1 MAVSRNGSSN
11 TAHVNMMTDSV
22 IANLPPDGL
31 RVIIRSLLASHP
43 DITASFED
51 ATRQYLA
58 QAQTRTSKSQLA
70 ALDVGGLE
78 KTQRIARCMLGSG
91 QAFDGVSI
99 LERLVI
105 RGVQIALDSPET
117 EKQRVNSLL
126 ASLDGDLVQAMTAVT
141 KKLAVS
147 SGARALSPGEHD
159 IIQALFESLAQCQR
173 MLKDTGMD
181 FPYGRGMLTTANILR
196 IDLPESPEGR
206 LNKIP
211 SDITRPLPA
220 KETFQL
226 DDRILPRIFSGLW
239 QMSSPA
245 WGSAQMTEIIDGFS
259 THVQNGF
266 TAFDMA
272 DHYGDAEVLY
282 ILHGLWTIDSRQKG
296 RFRSLYPHKDDMFTA
311 TKYCVFHPMT
321 VSREAVQANVGERCN
336 RLQQEW
342 DNPQYIDALQYLAE
356 DKRVARIGLC
366 NFDTEHLEHVVES
379 GVKIFTNQ
387 VQVGTSAITD
397 VAGPDKMQFSL
408 VDSRPTFKMADACS
422 RHDIK
427 LLTYG
432 TLCGGFIADKW
443 LNEPEPDVYDTN
455 ITPSQRKYY
464 GMICSW
470 GGWDLFQ
477 ELLSVLRTVATKH
490 EVNISNIATRWVL
503 DFPYVGAVII
513 GARIGMSEHTS
524 DNATTLG
531 WSLDDDDRG
540 LIEEV
545 LDRSNR
551 AEMFET
557 MGDCGNEYR

>member
-43 DITASFED
+43 NITTSFED

-58 QAQTRTSKSQLA
+58 QAQTKSSKSQFA
-70 ALDVGGLE
+70 SLDIGGLE
-78 KTQRIARCMLGSG
+78 KAQKIARCMLGSG

-99 LERLVI
+99 LDKLVV
-105 RGVQIALDSPET
+105 RGIQIALGSPET
-117 EKQRVNSLL
+117 EKQRVESLL

-147 SGARALSPGEHD
+147 SGARELSSREQG
-159 IIQALFESLAQCQR
+159 IIQGLFESLAQCQE
-173 MLKDTGMD
+173 MLKDTGIE
-181 FPYGRGMLTTANILR
+181 FPYERGTLTTAKILGVA
-196 IDLPESPEGR
+196 LPDSQETR
-206 LNKIP
+206 LNKVP
-211 SDITRPLPA
+211 SNIARPQPA
-220 KETFQL
+220 NETFQL
-226 DDRILPRIFSGLW
+226 GDRTLPRIFSGLW

-245 WGSAQMTEIIDGFS
+245 WGSAQMSEIIKGFS
-259 THVQNGF
+259 THVQTGF

-282 ILHGLWTIDSRQKG
+282 
-296 RFRSLYPHKDDMFTA
+296 
-311 TKYCVFHPMT
+311 
-321 VSREAVQANVGERCN
+321 
-336 RLQQEW
+336 W

-366 NFDTEHLEHVVES
+366 NFDTEHLERVVES
-379 GVKIFTNQ
+379 GVKIYTNQ
-387 VQVGTSAITD
+387 VQ
-397 VAGPDKMQFSL
+397 
-408 VDSRPTFKMADACS
+408 
-422 RHDIK
+422 
-427 LLTYG
+427 
-432 TLCGGFIADKW
+432 CGGFIADKW
-443 LNEPEPDVYDTN
+443 LNQPEPDVYDIS

-477 ELLSVLRTVATKH
+477 ELLSVLRTIATKH
-490 EVNISNIATRWVL
+490 KVNISNIATRWVL

-531 WSLDDDDRG
+531 WRLDDQDRR

-545 LDRSNR
+545 LERSNR

>member
-1 MAVSRNGSSN
+1 MAVSRNGSSS

-43 DITASFED
+43 NITTSFED

-58 QAQTRTSKSQLA
+58 QAQTKSSKSQFA
-70 ALDVGGLE
+70 SLDIGGLE
-78 KTQRIARCMLGSG
+78 KAQKIARCTLGSG

-99 LERLVI
+99 LDKLVV
-105 RGVQIALDSPET
+105 RGIQIALGSPEP
-117 EKQRVNSLL
+117 EKQRVESLL
-126 ASLDGDLVQAMTAVT
+126 ASLDGDLIQAMTAVT

-147 SGARALSPGEHD
+147 SGARALSSREQG
-159 IIQALFESLAQCQR
+159 IIQGLFESLAQCQE
-173 MLKDTGMD
+173 MLKDTGIE
-181 FPYGRGMLTTANILR
+181 FPYERGMLTTAKILGVA
-196 IDLPESPEGR
+196 LPDSPETR

-211 SDITRPLPA
+211 PDVARPQTA

-226 DDRILPRIFSGLW
+226 GDRTLPRIFSGLW

-245 WGSAQMTEIIDGFS
+245 WGSAQMSQITKGFS

-282 ILHGLWTIDSRQKG
+282 G
-296 RFRSLYPHKDDMFTA
+296 RFRSTYPHKYDMFTA

-321 VSREAVQANVGERCN
+321 VSRDAVQANVSERCS
-336 RLQQEW
+336 RLQQDVIDLLQFHWQLW
-342 DNPQYIDALQYLAE
+342 DNPQYIDALKYLAE
-356 DKRVARIGLC
+356 DERVARIGLC
-366 NFDTEHLEHVVES
+366 NFDTEHLEQVVES
-379 GVKIFTNQ
+379 GVKIYTNQ
-387 VQVGTSAITD
+387 VQ
-397 VAGPDKMQFSL
+397 FSL
-408 VDSRPTFKMADACS
+408 IDSRPTFKMADACS

-443 LNEPEPDVYDTN
+443 LNQPEPDVYDTN

-477 ELLSVLRTVATKH
+477 ELLSVLRTIATKH
-490 EVNISNIATRWVL
+490 KVNISNIATRWVL

-513 GARIGMSEHTS
+513 GARIGMSEHTN

-531 WSLDDDDRG
+531 WKLDDQDRT
-540 LIEEV
+540 LIDQLLE
-545 LDRSNR
+545 RSNR

>member
-1 MAVSRNGSSN
+1 MAVSRNGSRN

-43 DITASFED
+43 DVTASFED

-58 QAQTRTSKSQLA
+58 QVQTNSSKSQFA
-70 ALDVGGLE
+70 ALNIDGLE

-99 LERLVI
+99 LDKLVL
-105 RGVQIALDSPET
+105 RGAQIALDSSET
-117 EKQRVNSLL
+117 EKKRIDSLL

-141 KKLAVS
+141 KRLAVS
-147 SGARALSPGEHD
+147 SGARAFSSIEQET
-159 IIQALFESLAQCQR
+159 IQRLFESLSQCQE
-173 MLKDTGMD
+173 MLKGTGID
-181 FPYGRGMLTTANILR
+181 FPYGRGMLTTANILGVG
-196 IDLPESPEGR
+196 LPDSPEIR
-206 LNKIP
+206 SSKFP
-211 SDITRPLPA
+211 SEIAHPPQA

-226 DDRILPRIFSGLW
+226 GNRTLPRIFSGLW

-245 WGSAQMTEIIDGFS
+245 WGSAQMSKIIEGFS
-259 THVQNGF
+259 TYVQNGF

-282 ILHGLWTIDSRQKG
+282 G
-296 RFRSLYPHKDDMFTA
+296 RFRSLYPHKDEMFTA

-321 VSREAVQANVGERCN
+321 VSREAVQANVSERCS
-336 RLQQEW
+336 RLQQEVIDLLQFHWQFW
-342 DNPQYIDALQYLAE
+342 DNPQYIEALQYLAE

-366 NFDTEHLEHVVES
+366 NFDTEHLERVVES
-379 GVKIFTNQ
+379 GVKIYANQ
-387 VQVGTSAITD
+387 VQ
-397 VAGPDKMQFSL
+397 FSL
-408 VDSRPTFKMADACS
+408 IDSRPTVKMVDACL

-443 LNEPEPDVYDTN
+443 LNQPEPDVYDTN
-455 ITPSQRKYY
+455 ITPSQRKVNKSPSYVITILTMAKYY

-470 GGWDLFQ
+470 GGWGLFQ
-477 ELLSVLRTVATKH
+477 ELLSALHTIATKH
-490 EVNISNIATRWVL
+490 KVNISNIATRWVL

-524 DNATTLG
+524 ENAATLG
-531 WSLDDDDRG
+531 WSLDDDDRRV
-540 LIEEV
+540 IEEV
-545 LDRSNR
+545 LSRSNR
-551 AEMFET
+551 AGMFET

>member
-282 ILHGLWTIDSRQKG
+282 G

-336 RLQQEW
+336 RLQQEVIDLLQFHWQLW

-387 VQVGTSAITD
+387 V
-397 VAGPDKMQFSL
+397 QFSL

>member
-239 QMSSPA
+239 QMSSA
-245 WGSAQMTEIIDGFS
+245 TWGSAQMTEIIDGFS

-282 ILHGLWTIDSRQKG
+282 
-296 RFRSLYPHKDDMFTA
+296 
-311 TKYCVFHPMT
+311 
-321 VSREAVQANVGERCN
+321 
-336 RLQQEW
+336 W

>member
-43 DITASFED
+43 NITASFED

-58 QAQTRTSKSQLA
+58 QAQKKTSKSLIA
-70 ALDVGGLE
+70 GLDVGGLE

-99 LERLVI
+99 LDKLVV
-105 RGVQIALDSPET
+105 RGIQMALDSPET
-117 EKQRVNSLL
+117 EKFRVDSLL

-147 SGARALSPGEHD
+147 SGARALSPKEQN
-159 IIQALFESLAQCQR
+159 IIQALFESLVQCQR
-173 MLKDTGMD
+173 MLKDTGID
-181 FPYGRGMLTTANILR
+181 FPYGRGMLTTANILGV
-196 IDLPESPEGR
+196 DSPESPEGR

-211 SDITRPLPA
+211 SDISRPLPA

-226 DDRILPRIFSGLW
+226 GDRILPRIFSGLW

-245 WGSAQMTEIIDGFS
+245 WGSTQMSKIIDGFS
-259 THVQNGF
+259 THVQSGF
-266 TAFDMA
+266 SAFDMA

-282 ILHGLWTIDSRQKG
+282 KG
-296 RFRSLYPHKDDMFTA
+296 RFRSLYPHKDEMFTA

-321 VSREAVQANVGERCN
+321 VSREAVQANVSERCN

-342 DNPQYIDALQYLAE
+342 DSPQYIDALQYLAE
-356 DKRVARIGLC
+356 DERVARIGLC
-366 NFDTEHLEHVVES
+366 NFDTKHLERVVES

-387 VQVGTSAITD
+387 V
-397 VAGPDKMQFSL
+397 QFSL

-443 LNEPEPDVYDTN
+443 LNQSEPDVYDTN

-477 ELLSVLRTVATKH
+477 ELLNVLRTIATKH
-490 EVNISNIATRWVL
+490 KVSISNIATRWVL

>member
-11 TAHVNMMTDSV
+11 SAHVNMMTDSV

-43 DITASFED
+43 NITASFED

-58 QAQTRTSKSQLA
+58 QAQTKSSKSQFA
-70 ALDVGGLE
+70 SLDAEGLDQAQ
-78 KTQRIARCMLGSG
+78 KIARCMLGSG
-91 QAFDGVSI
+91 QAFDGVCI
-99 LERLVI
+99 LDKLVV

-117 EKQRVNSLL
+117 ANQSVAALL

-147 SGARALSPGEHD
+147 SGARALSSTEHN
-159 IIQALFESLAQCQR
+159 IIQGLFESLAKCQE
-173 MLKDTGMD
+173 MLKGTGIV
-181 FPYGRGMLTTANILR
+181 FPYGRGMLTTANILGVA
-196 IDLPESPEGR
+196 LPDSPDTR
-206 LNKIP
+206 LSKVP
-211 SDITRPLPA
+211 SDMARPPLA

-226 DDRILPRIFSGLW
+226 GDRRLPRIFSGLW

-245 WGSAQMTEIIDGFS
+245 WGSAQMSKIMEGFS

-282 ILHGLWTIDSRQKG
+282 G
-296 RFRSLYPHKDDMFTA
+296 RFRSMYPHRDAMFTA

-321 VSREAVQANVGERCN
+321 VSREAVQANVSERCN
-336 RLQQEW
+336 RLQQEVIDLLQFHWQLW
-342 DNPQYIDALQYLAE
+342 DNPQYIDALKYLAE
-356 DKRVARIGLC
+356 DRRVARIGLC
-366 NFDTEHLEHVVES
+366 NFDTEHLERVVES
-379 GVKIFTNQ
+379 GVKIYTNQ
-387 VQVGTSAITD
+387 VQ
-397 VAGPDKMQFSL
+397 FSL
-408 VDSRPTFKMADACS
+408 IDSRPTVKMADACS
-422 RHDIK
+422 RHGIK

-443 LNEPEPDVYDTN
+443 LNQPEPDVYHTN

-477 ELLSVLRTVATKH
+477 ELLSVLSIIATKH
-490 EVNISNIATRWVL
+490 KVNISNIATRWVL

-531 WSLDDDDRG
+531 WRLDDDDRR

>member
-43 DITASFED
+43 NITTSFED

-58 QAQTRTSKSQLA
+58 QAQTKSSKSQFA
-70 ALDVGGLE
+70 SLDIGGLE
-78 KTQRIARCMLGSG
+78 KAQKIARCMLGSG

-99 LERLVI
+99 LDKLVV
-105 RGVQIALDSPET
+105 RGIQITFDSPET
-117 EKQRVNSLL
+117 EKHKIDSLL
-126 ASLDGDLVQAMTAVT
+126 ASLDGDVVQAMTAVT
-141 KKLAVS
+141 KKLAVN
-147 SGARALSPGEHD
+147 SGARALSSREQN
-159 IIQALFESLAQCQR
+159 IIQGLFESLTQCQE
-173 MLKDTGMD
+173 MLKGTGID
-181 FPYGRGMLTTANILR
+181 FPYERGMLTTAKILGVA
-196 IDLPESPEGR
+196 LPDSPKTR
-206 LNKIP
+206 LSKV
-211 SDITRPLPA
+211 SADIARPPLA

-226 DDRILPRIFSGLW
+226 GDRTLPRIFSGLW

-245 WGSAQMTEIIDGFS
+245 WGSAQMSEIIEGFS

-282 ILHGLWTIDSRQKG
+282 G
-296 RFRSLYPHKDDMFTA
+296 RFRSMYPHRDDMFTA

-321 VSREAVQANVGERCN
+321 VSREAVQANVSERCS
-336 RLQQEW
+336 RLQQKVIDLLQFHWQLW
-342 DNPQYIDALQYLAE
+342 DNPQYIEALQYLAE
-356 DKRVARIGLC
+356 DERVARIGLC
-366 NFDTEHLEHVVES
+366 NFDTEHLERVVQS
-379 GVKIFTNQ
+379 GIKIHTNQ
-387 VQVGTSAITD
+387 VQ
-397 VAGPDKMQFSL
+397 FSL
-408 VDSRPTFKMADACS
+408 IDSRPTFKMADACS
-422 RHDIK
+422 RHGIK

-443 LNEPEPDVYDTN
+443 LNQPEPDVYDTD

-477 ELLSVLRTVATKH
+477 ELLSVLRTIATKH
-490 EVNISNIATRWVL
+490 KVNISNIATRWVL
-503 DFPYVGAVII
+503 DFPYVGTVII

-531 WSLDDDDRG
+531 WRLDDDDRR
-540 LIEEV
+540 LVEEV
-545 LDRSNR
+545 LGRSNR

>member
-43 DITASFED
+43 NITASFED

-58 QAQTRTSKSQLA
+58 QAQTKSSKSQFA
-70 ALDVGGLE
+70 SLDVEGLDQAQ
-78 KTQRIARCMLGSG
+78 KIARCMLGSG
-91 QAFDGVSI
+91 QALDGVSI
-99 LERLVI
+99 LDKLVV
-105 RGVQIALDSPET
+105 RGVQIALDSPESMN
-117 EKQRVNSLL
+117 QSVAALL

-141 KKLAVS
+141 KELAVS
-147 SGARALSPGEHD
+147 SGARALSSTEQN
-159 IIQALFESLAQCQR
+159 IIQGLFESLAKCQE
-173 MLKDTGMD
+173 MLKGTGIV
-181 FPYGRGMLTTANILR
+181 FPYGRGMLTTANMLGLA
-196 IDLPESPEGR
+196 LPDSPETR
-206 LNKIP
+206 LSKVP
-211 SDITRPLPA
+211 SDMARPAPA

-226 DDRILPRIFSGLW
+226 GDKTLPRIFSGLW

-245 WGSAQMTEIIDGFS
+245 WGSAQMSQIIEGFS
-259 THVQNGF
+259 THVRNGF

-282 ILHGLWTIDSRQKG
+282 G
-296 RFRSLYPHKDDMFTA
+296 RFRSMYPHKDEMFTA

-321 VSREAVQANVGERCN
+321 VSREAVQANVSERCN
-336 RLQQEW
+336 RLQQEVIDLLQFHWQLW
-342 DNPQYIDALQYLAE
+342 DNPQYIDALKYLAE

-366 NFDTEHLEHVVES
+366 NFDTEHLERVVES
-379 GVKIFTNQ
+379 GVKIYTNQ
-387 VQVGTSAITD
+387 VQ
-397 VAGPDKMQFSL
+397 FSL
-408 VDSRPTFKMADACS
+408 IDSRPTVKMAGACS
-422 RHDIK
+422 RHGIK

-443 LNEPEPDVYDTN
+443 LKQPEPDVYDTN

-477 ELLSVLRTVATKH
+477 ELLSVLRTIATKH
-490 EVNISNIATRWVL
+490 KVNISNIATRWVL

-531 WSLDDDDRG
+531 WRLDDDDRR
-540 LIEEV
+540 LIEDV
-545 LDRSNR
+545 LDRSDR

>member
-58 QAQTRTSKSQLA
+58 QAQTKTSKSLIA
-70 ALDVGGLE
+70 GLDVGGLE

-99 LERLVI
+99 LDKLVV
-105 RGVQIALDSPET
+105 RGIQMALDSPET
-117 EKQRVNSLL
+117 EKLRVDSLL

-147 SGARALSPGEHD
+147 SGARALSPKEHD
-159 IIQALFESLAQCQR
+159 IIQALFESLVQCQR
-173 MLKDTGMD
+173 MLKDTGID
-181 FPYGRGMLTTANILR
+181 FPYGRGMLTTANILGV
-196 IDLPESPEGR
+196 DSPEPPEGR

-211 SDITRPLPA
+211 SDISRPLPA

-226 DDRILPRIFSGLW
+226 GDRILPRIFSGLW

-245 WGSAQMTEIIDGFS
+245 WGSAQMSQIIDGFS
-259 THVQNGF
+259 THVQSGF

-282 ILHGLWTIDSRQKG
+282 G
-296 RFRSLYPHKDDMFTA
+296 RFRSLYPFKNEMFTA

-321 VSREAVQANVGERCN
+321 VSREAVQANVSERCN
-336 RLQQEW
+336 RLQQEVVDLLQFHWQLW
-342 DNPQYIDALQYLAE
+342 DSPQYIDALQYLAE
-356 DKRVARIGLC
+356 DERVARIGLC
-366 NFDTEHLEHVVES
+366 NFDTKHLERVIES
-379 GVKIFTNQ
+379 GVKIFTN
-387 VQVGTSAITD
+387 
-397 VAGPDKMQFSL
+397 QFSL

-443 LNEPEPDVYDTN
+443 LNQPEPDVYDTN

-477 ELLSVLRTVATKH
+477 ELLSVLRTIATKH
-490 EVNISNIATRWVL
+490 KVSISNIATRWVL

-540 LIEEV
+540 LIERV

>member
-282 ILHGLWTIDSRQKG
+282 G

-336 RLQQEW
+336 RLQQEVIDLLQFHWQLW

-387 VQVGTSAITD
+387 V
-397 VAGPDKMQFSL
+397 QFSL

-531 WSLDDDDRG
+531 WSLDDDDCG

>member
-58 QAQTRTSKSQLA
+58 QAQTRTSKSQLT

-105 RGVQIALDSPET
+105 RGVQIALDSPQT

-173 MLKDTGMD
+173 MLKDTGID

-226 DDRILPRIFSGLW
+226 GDRILPRIFSGLW

-245 WGSAQMTEIIDGFS
+245 WGSAQMSKIIDGFS

-282 ILHGLWTIDSRQKG
+282 G
-296 RFRSLYPHKDDMFTA
+296 RFRTLYPHKDDMFTA

-336 RLQQEW
+336 RLQQEVIDLLQFHWQLW

-387 VQVGTSAITD
+387 VQ
-397 VAGPDKMQFSL
+397 FSL

-443 LNEPEPDVYDTN
+443 LNQPEPDVYDTN

-470 GGWDLFQ
+470 GGWALFQ

-490 EVNISNIATRWVL
+490 GVNISNIATRWVL

>member
-43 DITASFED
+43 NITTSFED
-51 ATRQYLA
+51 ATRQYLS
-58 QAQTRTSKSQLA
+58 QAQTRSSKSQFA
-70 ALDVGGLE
+70 TLDIDGLQR
-78 KTQRIARCMLGSG
+78 TQKIARCMLGSG

-99 LERLVI
+99 LDKLVV
-105 RGVQIALDSPET
+105 RGIQITLDSPEM
-117 EKQRVNSLL
+117 EKQRVDSLL

-147 SGARALSPGEHD
+147 SGARVLSPREHN
-159 IIQALFESLAQCQR
+159 IIQGLFDSLIQCKE
-173 MLKDTGMD
+173 MLKDAGIG
-181 FPYGRGMLTTANILR
+181 FPYERGLLTTAKILGVT
-196 IDLPESPEGR
+196 LPDSQETR
-206 LNKIP
+206 LNMVP
-211 SDITRPLPA
+211 SDIARPQPA

-226 DDRILPRIFSGLW
+226 GDRTLPRIFSGLW

-245 WGSAQMTEIIDGFS
+245 WGSAQMSKIIEGFS

-282 ILHGLWTIDSRQKG
+282 G
-296 RFRSLYPHKDDMFTA
+296 RFRSTYPHKDDMFTA

-321 VSREAVQANVGERCN
+321 VSREAVQANVSERCS
-336 RLQQEW
+336 RLQQEVIDLLQFHWQLW

-366 NFDTEHLEHVVES
+366 NFDTEHLERVVES
-379 GVKIFTNQ
+379 SVRIYTNQ
-387 VQVGTSAITD
+387 VQ
-397 VAGPDKMQFSL
+397 FSL
-408 VDSRPTFKMADACS
+408 IDSRPTFKMADACLK
-422 RHDIK
+422 HDIK

-443 LNEPEPDVYDTN
+443 LNQPEPDVYDTN

-470 GGWDLFQ
+470 GGWSLFQ
-477 ELLSVLRTVATKH
+477 ELLNVLRTIATKH
-490 EVNISNIATRWVL
+490 KVNISNIATRWVL

-513 GARIGMSEHTS
+513 GARVGMSEHTS

-531 WSLDDDDRG
+531 WRLDDQDRR

-545 LDRSNR
+545 LERSNR

>member
-1 MAVSRNGSSN
+1 MAVTRNGSSN

-58 QAQTRTSKSQLA
+58 QAQTRTSKSQLV

-147 SGARALSPGEHD
+147 SGARTLSPGEHD

-173 MLKDTGMD
+173 MLKDTGID

-226 DDRILPRIFSGLW
+226 GDRILPRIFSGLW

-282 ILHGLWTIDSRQKG
+282 G

-321 VSREAVQANVGERCN
+321 VSREAVQANIGERCN
-336 RLQQEW
+336 RLQQEVIDLLQFHWQLW

-366 NFDTEHLEHVVES
+366 NFDTEHLERVVES
-379 GVKIFTNQ
+379 GVKVFTNQ
-387 VQVGTSAITD
+387 V
-397 VAGPDKMQFSL
+397 QFSL
-408 VDSRPTFKMADACS
+408 VDSRPTLKMADACS

>member
-58 QAQTRTSKSQLA
+58 QAQTKTSKSQLA
-70 ALDVGGLE
+70 ALDVGALE

-105 RGVQIALDSPET
+105 RGIQIALDSPET

-173 MLKDTGMD
+173 MLKDTGID
-181 FPYGRGMLTTANILR
+181 FPYGRGMLTTANILGV
-196 IDLPESPEGR
+196 DSPESPKGR

-211 SDITRPLPA
+211 SEISRPLPA

-226 DDRILPRIFSGLW
+226 GDRILPRIFSGLW

-245 WGSAQMTEIIDGFS
+245 WGSAQISKIIDGFS

-282 ILHGLWTIDSRQKG
+282 
-296 RFRSLYPHKDDMFTA
+296 
-311 TKYCVFHPMT
+311 
-321 VSREAVQANVGERCN
+321 
-336 RLQQEW
+336 W

-490 EVNISNIATRWVL
+490 GVNISNIATRWVL

-531 WSLDDDDRG
+531 WSLDDNDRG

>member
-43 DITASFED
+43 GITTSFED

-58 QAQTRTSKSQLA
+58 QAQTKSSKSQFTT
-70 ALDVGGLE
+70 LDIDGLE
-78 KTQRIARCMLGSG
+78 KTQKIARCMLGSG

-99 LERLVI
+99 LDKLVV
-105 RGVQIALDSPET
+105 RGIHIALDSPET
-117 EKQRVNSLL
+117 EKQRVDSLL
-126 ASLDGDLVQAMTAVT
+126 ASMDGDLVQAMTAVT
-141 KKLAVS
+141 KRL
-147 SGARALSPGEHD
+147 
-159 IIQALFESLAQCQR
+159 ALFPME
-173 MLKDTGMD
+173 G
-181 FPYGRGMLTTANILR
+181 GMLTTANILGVA
-196 IDLPESPEGR
+196 LPDSPETR
-206 LNKIP
+206 LSKVP
-211 SDITRPLPA
+211 SDNARPPPA

-226 DDRILPRIFSGLW
+226 GDRTLPRIFSGLW

-245 WGSAQMTEIIDGFS
+245 WGSAQMSKIIEGFS

-282 ILHGLWTIDSRQKG
+282 G
-296 RFRSLYPHKDDMFTA
+296 RFRSMYPHKDEMFTA

-321 VSREAVQANVGERCN
+321 VSREAVQANVSERCS
-336 RLQQEW
+336 RLQQEVIDLLQFHWQLW

-366 NFDTEHLEHVVES
+366 NFDTEHLERVVDS
-379 GVKIFTNQ
+379 GIKIYTNQ
-387 VQVGTSAITD
+387 VQ
-397 VAGPDKMQFSL
+397 FSL
-408 VDSRPTFKMADACS
+408 IDSRPTVRMADVCS
-422 RHDIK
+422 THDIK

-443 LNEPEPDVYDTN
+443 LNQPEPDVYDTN

-470 GGWDLFQ
+470 GGWGLFQ
-477 ELLSVLRTVATKH
+477 ELLSVLRTIATKH
-490 EVNISNIATRWVL
+490 KVNISNIATRWVL

-531 WSLDDDDRG
+531 WSLDDDDR
-540 LIEEV
+540 LVIEEV
-545 LDRSNR
+545 LNRSNR
-551 AEMFET
+551 TEMFET

>member
-173 MLKDTGMD
+173 MLKDTGID

-226 DDRILPRIFSGLW
+226 GDKILPRIFSGLW

-282 ILHGLWTIDSRQKG
+282 G

-336 RLQQEW
+336 RLQQEVIDLLQFHWQLW

-387 VQVGTSAITD
+387 V
-397 VAGPDKMQFSL
+397 QFSL

>member
-282 ILHGLWTIDSRQKG
+282 G

-336 RLQQEW
+336 RLQQEVIDLLQFHWQLW
-342 DNPQYIDALQYLAE
+342 DHPQYIDALQYLAE

-387 VQVGTSAITD
+387 V
-397 VAGPDKMQFSL
+397 QFSL

>member
-43 DITASFED
+43 EITTSFED

-58 QAQTRTSKSQLA
+58 QAQTKSSKSQFTT
-70 ALDVGGLE
+70 LDIDGLE
-78 KTQRIARCMLGSG
+78 KTQKIARCMLGSG

-99 LERLVI
+99 LDKLVV
-105 RGVQIALDSPET
+105 RGIQIALDSPET
-117 EKQRVNSLL
+117 EKQRVDSLL
-126 ASLDGDLVQAMTAVT
+126 ASMDGDLVQAMTAVT
-141 KKLAVS
+141 KRLAVS
-147 SGARALSPGEHD
+147 SGARVFSSIEQNIVQRL
-159 IIQALFESLAQCQR
+159 LESLAQCQE
-173 MLKDTGMD
+173 MLKGTGIA
-181 FPYGRGMLTTANILR
+181 FPYGRGMLTTANILGVA
-196 IDLPESPEGR
+196 LPDSPETR
-206 LNKIP
+206 LSKVP
-211 SDITRPLPA
+211 SDIARPPPA

-226 DDRILPRIFSGLW
+226 DDRTLPRIFSGLW

-245 WGSAQMTEIIDGFS
+245 WGSAQMSKIIEGFS

-282 ILHGLWTIDSRQKG
+282 G
-296 RFRSLYPHKDDMFTA
+296 RFRSMYPHKDEMFTA

-321 VSREAVQANVGERCN
+321 VSREAVQANVSERCS
-336 RLQQEW
+336 RLQQEVIDLLQFHWQLW
-342 DNPQYIDALQYLAE
+342 DNPQYIDALQYLVE

-366 NFDTEHLEHVVES
+366 NFDTEHLERVVES
-379 GVKIFTNQ
+379 GIKIYTNQ
-387 VQVGTSAITD
+387 VQ
-397 VAGPDKMQFSL
+397 
-408 VDSRPTFKMADACS
+408 
-422 RHDIK
+422 
-427 LLTYG
+427 
-432 TLCGGFIADKW
+432 CGGFIADKW
-443 LNEPEPDVYDTN
+443 LNQPEPDVYDTN

-470 GGWDLFQ
+470 GGWGLFQ
-477 ELLSVLRTVATKH
+477 ELLSVLRTIASKH
-490 EVNISNIATRWVL
+490 KVNISNIATRWVL
-503 DFPYVGAVII
+503 DFSYVGAVII

-531 WSLDDDDRG
+531 WGLDDDDR
-540 LIEEV
+540 LVIEEV
-545 LDRSNR
+545 LNRSNR
-551 AEMFET
+551 AEMFEA

>member
-43 DITASFED
+43 NITGSFED
-51 ATRQYLA
+51 ATRQYLT
-58 QAQTRTSKSQLA
+58 QAQTKSSKSQIA
-70 ALDVGGLE
+70 SLDIDGMQ

-99 LERLVI
+99 LEKLVV
-105 RGVQIALDSPET
+105 RGIQIALDSPEA
-117 EKQRVNSLL
+117 EKQNVESLL

-147 SGARALSPGEHD
+147 SGARALSSREQD
-159 IIQALFESLAQCQR
+159 IVQGLFESLAQCQE
-173 MLKDTGMD
+173 MLKDTGVD
-181 FPYGRGMLTTANILR
+181 FPYERGMLTTAKILGVA
-196 IDLPESPEGR
+196 SPDSPKTK
-206 LNKIP
+206 LSKVS
-211 SDITRPLPA
+211 SDIAPPPSA
-220 KETFQL
+220 KETFEL
-226 DDRILPRIFSGLW
+226 GDRTLPRIFSGLW

-245 WGSAQMTEIIDGFS
+245 WGSAQMSKIIQGFS

-266 TAFDMA
+266 TVFDMA

-282 ILHGLWTIDSRQKG
+282 G
-296 RFRSLYPHKDDMFTA
+296 RFRSMYAHKDEMFTA

-321 VSREAVQANVGERCN
+321 VSREAVQANVSERCS
-336 RLQQEW
+336 RLQQEVIDLLQFHWQLW

-356 DKRVARIGLC
+356 DERVARIGLC
-366 NFDTEHLEHVVES
+366 NFDTEHLERVVES
-379 GVKIFTNQ
+379 DVKIYTNQ
-387 VQVGTSAITD
+387 VQ
-397 VAGPDKMQFSL
+397 FSL
-408 VDSRPTFKMADACS
+408 IDSRPTFKMADACS

-443 LNEPEPDVYDTN
+443 LDQPEPDVYDTN

-464 GMICSW
+464 GMISSW

-477 ELLSVLRTVATKH
+477 ELLSVLRTIATKH

-513 GARIGMSEHTS
+513 GARIGMSEHTNE
-524 DNATTLG
+524 NATTLG
-531 WSLDDDDRG
+531 WRLDDDDRRM
-540 LIEEV
+540 IEKV
-545 LDRSNR
+545 LERSNK

>member
-1 MAVSRNGSSN
+1 MAVSRNSSSN

-58 QAQTRTSKSQLA
+58 QAQTKTSKSLFTG
-70 ALDVGGLE
+70 LDVGGLK

-91 QAFDGVSI
+91 QAFDGVPI
-99 LERLVI
+99 LDKLVV
-105 RGVQIALDSPET
+105 RGIQMALDSPET
-117 EKQRVNSLL
+117 EKQRVDSLL

-147 SGARALSPGEHD
+147 SGARALSPKEQN
-159 IIQALFESLAQCQR
+159 IIQALFESLVQCQW
-173 MLKDTGMD
+173 MLKDTGID
-181 FPYGRGMLTTANILR
+181 FPYGRGMLTTANILGV
-196 IDLPESPEGR
+196 DAPESPEGR
-206 LNKIP
+206 LNKMP
-211 SDITRPLPA
+211 SDIAWPLPA
-220 KETFQL
+220 KETFQI
-226 DDRILPRIFSGLW
+226 DDRTLPRIFSGLW

-245 WGSAQMTEIIDGFS
+245 WGSAQMSKIIEGFS

-282 ILHGLWTIDSRQKG
+282 QEVVDLLQFHWQLW
-296 RFRSLYPHKDDMFTA
+296 DDT
-311 TKYCVFHPMT
+311 
-321 VSREAVQANVGERCN
+321 
-336 RLQQEW
+336 
-342 DNPQYIDALQYLAE
+342 QYIDALQYLAE

-366 NFDTEHLEHVVES
+366 NFDTEHLERVVES

-387 VQVGTSAITD
+387 V
-397 VAGPDKMQFSL
+397 QFSL

-443 LNEPEPDVYDTN
+443 LNQPEPDVYDTN
-455 ITPSQRKYY
+455 ITPSQRKRKYY

-477 ELLSVLRTVATKH
+477 KLLSVLHTIATKH
-490 EVNISNIATRWVL
+490 KVSISNIATRWVL

-531 WSLDDDDRG
+531 WSLNDDDRG
-540 LIEEV
+540 LIEQV

>member
-1 MAVSRNGSSN
+1 
-11 TAHVNMMTDSV
+11 MMTDSV

-43 DITASFED
+43 SITTSFED
-51 ATRQYLA
+51 ATGQYLA
-58 QAQTRTSKSQLA
+58 QAQTKSSKSQFA
-70 ALDVGGLE
+70 SLDVDGLE
-78 KTQRIARCMLGSG
+78 KTQKIARCMLGSG
-91 QAFDGVSI
+91 QAFGGVSI
-99 LERLVI
+99 LDKLVI
-105 RGVQIALDSPET
+105 RGIQIALDSPGS
-117 EKQRVNSLL
+117 EKQRVDSLL

-147 SGARALSPGEHD
+147 AGARALSPTEKN
-159 IIQALFESLAQCQR
+159 IIQGLFESLAQCQQ
-173 MLKDTGMD
+173 MLKDTGID
-181 FPYGRGMLTTANILR
+181 LPYGRGMLTTANILGVA
-196 IDLPESPEGR
+196 LPESPEAR
-206 LNKIP
+206 LSKVP
-211 SDITRPLPA
+211 SDIARPSPA

-226 DDRILPRIFSGLW
+226 GDRTLPRIFSGLW

-245 WGSAQMTEIIDGFS
+245 WGSAQMSKIIEGFS

-282 ILHGLWTIDSRQKG
+282 G
-296 RFRSLYPHKDDMFTA
+296 RFRSKYPHKDEMFTA

-321 VSREAVQANVGERCN
+321 VSREAVQANVSERCS
-336 RLQQEW
+336 RLQQEVIDLIQFHWQLW
-342 DNPQYIDALQYLAE
+342 DNPQYIDALQYLTE

-366 NFDTEHLEHVVES
+366 NFDTEHLERVVES
-379 GVKIFTNQ
+379 GVKIYTNQ
-387 VQVGTSAITD
+387 VQ
-397 VAGPDKMQFSL
+397 FSL
-408 VDSRPTFKMADACS
+408 IDSRPTFKMADACS
-422 RHDIK
+422 RHGIK

-443 LNEPEPDVYDTN
+443 LNQPEPDVYDTN
-455 ITPSQRKYY
+455 ITPSQRKLKYY

-477 ELLSVLRTVATKH
+477 ELLSVLHTIATKH
-490 EVNISNIATRWVL
+490 KVNISNIATRWVL
-503 DFPYVGAVII
+503 DFSYVGGVII

-531 WSLDDDDRG
+531 WRLDDNDRR
-540 LIEEV
+540 LIDEV
-545 LDRSNR
+545 LERSNR

>member
-43 DITASFED
+43 NITPSFED

-58 QAQTRTSKSQLA
+58 QAQTKSSKSQFA
-70 ALDVGGLE
+70 SLDVEGLDQAR
-78 KTQRIARCMLGSG
+78 KIARCMLGSG

-99 LERLVI
+99 LDKLVF

-117 EKQRVNSLL
+117 EDQSVASLL

-147 SGARALSPGEHD
+147 SGARALSSKEQN
-159 IIQALFESLAQCQR
+159 IIQGLFESLAKCQE
-173 MLKDTGMD
+173 MLKGTGID
-181 FPYGRGMLTTANILR
+181 FPYGRGMLTTANMLGLA
-196 IDLPESPEGR
+196 LPDSPETR
-206 LNKIP
+206 LSKVP
-211 SDITRPLPA
+211 SDTARPPLS
-220 KETFQL
+220 KETFEL
-226 DDRILPRIFSGLW
+226 GDRRLPRIFSGLW

-245 WGSAQMTEIIDGFS
+245 WGSAQMSEIIEGFS
-259 THVQNGF
+259 THVRNGF

-282 ILHGLWTIDSRQKG
+282 G
-296 RFRSLYPHKDDMFTA
+296 RFRSMYPHRDAMFTA

-321 VSREAVQANVGERCN
+321 VSRDAVQANVSERCN
-336 RLQQEW
+336 RLQQEVIDLLQFHWQLW
-342 DNPQYIDALQYLAE
+342 DNPQYIDALQHLAE

-366 NFDTEHLEHVVES
+366 NFDTEHLERVVES
-379 GVKIFTNQ
+379 GVKIYTNQ
-387 VQVGTSAITD
+387 VQ
-397 VAGPDKMQFSL
+397 FSL
-408 VDSRPTFKMADACS
+408 IDSRPTVKMADACS
-422 RHDIK
+422 RHGIK

-443 LNEPEPDVYDTN
+443 LKQPEPDVYDTN

-477 ELLSVLRTVATKH
+477 ELLSVLDTIATKYK
-490 EVNISNIATRWVL
+490 VNISNIATRWVL

-531 WSLDDDDRG
+531 WRLDDGDRR

>member
-1 MAVSRNGSSN
+1 MAVSHNGSSN

-22 IANLPPDGL
+22 IANLPDDGL

-43 DITASFED
+43 NITTSFED

-58 QAQTRTSKSQLA
+58 QTQTRSSKSQFA
-70 ALDVGGLE
+70 TLDIAGLQR
-78 KTQRIARCMLGSG
+78 TQRIARCMLGSG

-99 LERLVI
+99 LDNLVV
-105 RGVQIALDSPET
+105 RGIQIGLESPET
-117 EKQRVNSLL
+117 EQHTVASFL

-147 SGARALSPGEHD
+147 SGARVLSPTEHNV
-159 IIQALFESLAQCQR
+159 IQRLFESLAQCQE
-173 MLKDTGMD
+173 MLKGTSID
-181 FPYGRGMLTTANILR
+181 FPYDRGMLTTAKILGVV
-196 IDLPESPEGR
+196 LPDSSETKLS
-206 LNKIP
+206 KIP
-211 SDITRPLPA
+211 SDIARPPLA

-226 DDRILPRIFSGLW
+226 GDRTLPRIFSGLW

-245 WGSAQMTEIIDGFS
+245 WGSAQMSKIIEGFS

-282 ILHGLWTIDSRQKG
+282 G
-296 RFRSLYPHKDDMFTA
+296 RFRSMYPHKDDMFTA

-321 VSREAVQANVGERCN
+321 VSREAVQANVSERCS
-336 RLQQEW
+336 RLQQEVIDLLQFHWQLW

-366 NFDTEHLEHVVES
+366 NFDTEHLERVVENS
-379 GVKIFTNQ
+379 VKIYTNQ
-387 VQVGTSAITD
+387 VQ
-397 VAGPDKMQFSL
+397 FSL
-408 VDSRPTFKMADACS
+408 IDSRPTFKMADACLK
-422 RHDIK
+422 HNIK

-443 LNEPEPDVYDTN
+443 LNQPEPDVYDTN

-470 GGWDLFQ
+470 GGWSLFQ
-477 ELLSVLRTVATKH
+477 ELLNVLRTIAAKH
-490 EVNISNIATRWVL
+490 KVNISNIATRWVL

-531 WSLDDDDRG
+531 WRLDDDDGR

-545 LDRSNR
+545 LERSNR
-551 AEMFET
+551 TEMFET

>member
-1 MAVSRNGSSN
+1 MAVPRNGSSN

-43 DITASFED
+43 NITSSFED

-58 QAQTRTSKSQLA
+58 QAQSKSSKSQITS
-70 ALDVGGLE
+70 LDVDGLQ
-78 KTQRIARCMLGSG
+78 KTQRIARCLLGSG

-99 LERLVI
+99 LDKLVV
-105 RGVQIALDSPET
+105 RGIQIALDSPET
-117 EKQRVNSLL
+117 ERQSVDSFL

-147 SGARALSPGEHD
+147 SGARALSLREQN
-159 IIQALFESLAQCQR
+159 IIQGLLGSLTQCQE
-173 MLKDTGMD
+173 MVKDIGID
-181 FPYGRGMLTTANILR
+181 FPYGRGMLTTANILGVA
-196 IDLPESPEGR
+196 LPESPETT
-206 LNKIP
+206 LNKV
-211 SDITRPLPA
+211 SLDIARPPLA

-226 DDRILPRIFSGLW
+226 GDRTLPRIFSGLW

-245 WGSAQMTEIIDGFS
+245 WGSAQMSKIIDGFS

-282 ILHGLWTIDSRQKG
+282 G
-296 RFRSLYPHKDDMFTA
+296 RFRSMYPHKDQMFTA

-321 VSREAVQANVGERCN
+321 VSREAVQANVSERCS
-336 RLQQEW
+336 RLQQEMIDLLQFHWQLW

-366 NFDTEHLEHVVES
+366 NFDTEHLERVVES
-379 GVKIFTNQ
+379 GVKIYTNQ
-387 VQVGTSAITD
+387 VQ
-397 VAGPDKMQFSL
+397 FSL
-408 VDSRPTFKMADACS
+408 IDSRPAVKMAEACS

-443 LNEPEPDVYDTN
+443 LNQPEPDVYDTN

-470 GGWDLFQ
+470 GGWNLFQ
-477 ELLSVLRTVATKH
+477 ELLSVLRTIATKH
-490 EVNISNIATRWVL
+490 KVNISNIATRWVL

-513 GARIGMSEHTS
+513 GARIGVSEHTS

-531 WSLDDDDRG
+531 WRLDDSDRR

-545 LDRSNR
+545 LGRSNR

>member
-1 MAVSRNGSSN
+1 
-11 TAHVNMMTDSV
+11 MMTDSV

-43 DITASFED
+43 DITTSFED

-58 QAQTRTSKSQLA
+58 QAQTKSSKSQLTT
-70 ALDVGGLE
+70 LDIDGLE
-78 KTQRIARCMLGSG
+78 KTQKIARCMLGSG

-99 LERLVI
+99 LDKLVV
-105 RGVQIALDSPET
+105 RGIQIALDSPET
-117 EKQRVNSLL
+117 EKQRVDSLL
-126 ASLDGDLVQAMTAVT
+126 ASMDGDLVQAMTAVT
-141 KKLAVS
+141 KRLA
-147 SGARALSPGEHD
+147 E
-159 IIQALFESLAQCQR
+159 
-173 MLKDTGMD
+173 MLKGTFIA
-181 FPYGRGMLTTANILR
+181 FPYGRGMLTTANILGVA
-196 IDLPESPEGR
+196 LPDSPETR
-206 LNKIP
+206 LSKVP
-211 SDITRPLPA
+211 SDIAQPPPA

-226 DDRILPRIFSGLW
+226 GDRTLPRIFSGLW

-245 WGSAQMTEIIDGFS
+245 WGSAQMSKIIEGFS

-282 ILHGLWTIDSRQKG
+282 G
-296 RFRSLYPHKDDMFTA
+296 RFRSMYPHKDEMFTA

-321 VSREAVQANVGERCN
+321 VSREAVQANVSERCS
-336 RLQQEW
+336 RLQQEVIDILQFHWQLW
-342 DNPQYIDALQYLAE
+342 DNPQYIDALQYLVE

-366 NFDTEHLEHVVES
+366 NFDTEHLERVVET
-379 GVKIFTNQ
+379 GVKIYTNQ
-387 VQVGTSAITD
+387 VQ
-397 VAGPDKMQFSL
+397 FSL
-408 VDSRPTFKMADACS
+408 IDSRPTVKMADACS
-422 RHDIK
+422 RYGIK

-443 LNEPEPDVYDTN
+443 LNQPEPDVYDTN
-455 ITPSQRKYY
+455 TTPSQRKYY

-477 ELLSVLRTVATKH
+477 ELLSVLRTIATKH

-531 WSLDDDDRG
+531 WSLDDDDR
-540 LIEEV
+540 LVIEEV
-545 LDRSNR
+545 LNRSNR
-551 AEMFET
+551 TEMFEA

>member
-1 MAVSRNGSSN
+1 
-11 TAHVNMMTDSV
+11 MMTDSV

-43 DITASFED
+43 NITTSFED

-58 QAQTRTSKSQLA
+58 QAQTKSSKSQFA
-70 ALDVGGLE
+70 SLDIGGLE
-78 KTQRIARCMLGSG
+78 KAQKIARCMLGSG

-99 LERLVI
+99 LDKVVV
-105 RGVQIALDSPET
+105 RGIQIALGAPES
-117 EKQRVNSLL
+117 EKQRVESFL

-147 SGARALSPGEHD
+147 SGARALSSREQN
-159 IIQALFESLAQCQR
+159 IIQGLFESLAQCQEL
-173 MLKDTGMD
+173 LKDTGID
-181 FPYGRGMLTTANILR
+181 FPYERGMLTTARILGVA
-196 IDLPESPEGR
+196 LPDSPEIR
-206 LNKIP
+206 LSKVYA
-211 SDITRPLPA
+211 DIARPPLA

-226 DDRILPRIFSGLW
+226 GDRTLPRIFSGLW

-245 WGSAQMTEIIDGFS
+245 WGSAQMSKIIEGFS

-282 ILHGLWTIDSRQKG
+282 G
-296 RFRSLYPHKDDMFTA
+296 RFRSAYPHKDEMFTA

-321 VSREAVQANVGERCN
+321 FSREAVQANVSERCS
-336 RLQQEW
+336 RLQQKVIDLLQFHWQLW
-342 DNPQYIDALQYLAE
+342 DNPQYIEALQHLAE
-356 DKRVARIGLC
+356 DERVARIGLC
-366 NFDTEHLEHVVES
+366 NFDTEHLERVVES
-379 GVKIFTNQ
+379 GVKIHTNQ
-387 VQVGTSAITD
+387 V
-397 VAGPDKMQFSL
+397 QFSL

-443 LNEPEPDVYDTN
+443 LNQPEPDVYDTN

-477 ELLSVLRTVATKH
+477 ELLSVLRTIASKH
-490 EVNISNIATRWVL
+490 KVNISNIATRWVL
-503 DFPYVGAVII
+503 DFSYVGAVII

-531 WSLDDDDRG
+531 WRLDDDDRR
-540 LIEEV
+540 LIEDV
-545 LDRSNR
+545 LGQSNR
-551 AEMFET
+551 SEMFET

>member
-43 DITASFED
+43 EITTSFED

-58 QAQTRTSKSQLA
+58 QAQTKSSKSQFTT
-70 ALDVGGLE
+70 LDIDGLE
-78 KTQRIARCMLGSG
+78 KTQKIARCMLGSG

-99 LERLVI
+99 LDELVV
-105 RGVQIALDSPET
+105 RGTQIALDSPET
-117 EKQRVNSLL
+117 EKQRVDSLL

-141 KKLAVS
+141 KRLAVS
-147 SGARALSPGEHD
+147 SGARALSSREQNT
-159 IIQALFESLAQCQR
+159 IQRLFESLAQCQE
-173 MLKDTGMD
+173 MLKGTGKD
-181 FPYGRGMLTTANILR
+181 FPYGRGMLTTANILGVA
-196 IDLPESPEGR
+196 LPDSPETR
-206 LNKIP
+206 LSKVP
-211 SDITRPLPA
+211 PDISRPPPPQ
-220 KETFQL
+220 ETFQL
-226 DDRILPRIFSGLW
+226 GDRTLPRIFSGLW

-245 WGSAQMTEIIDGFS
+245 WGSAQMSKIIEGFS

-282 ILHGLWTIDSRQKG
+282 
-296 RFRSLYPHKDDMFTA
+296 
-311 TKYCVFHPMT
+311 
-321 VSREAVQANVGERCN
+321 
-336 RLQQEW
+336 W

-356 DKRVARIGLC
+356 DERVARIGLC
-366 NFDTEHLEHVVES
+366 NFDTEHLERVVES

-387 VQVGTSAITD
+387 VQ
-397 VAGPDKMQFSL
+397 FSL
-408 VDSRPTFKMADACS
+408 IDSRPTFKMADACS
-422 RHDIK
+422 RHEIK

-443 LNEPEPDVYDTN
+443 LNQPEPDVYNTN

-470 GGWDLFQ
+470 GGWGLFQ
-477 ELLSVLRTVATKH
+477 DLLSVLRTIATKH
-490 EVNISNIATRWVL
+490 KVNISNIATRWVL

-531 WSLDDDDRG
+531 WRLDDNDRR

-551 AEMFET
+551 AGMFEA